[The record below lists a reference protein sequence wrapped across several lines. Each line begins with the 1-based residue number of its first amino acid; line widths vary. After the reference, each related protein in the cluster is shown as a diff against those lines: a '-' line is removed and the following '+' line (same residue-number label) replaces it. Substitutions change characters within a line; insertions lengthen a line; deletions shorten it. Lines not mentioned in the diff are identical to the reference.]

1 VVHHKAIA
9 GLACSIKHVSYS
21 QYHTITTITI
31 YLTYYQST
39 TYCTPT
45 FSSLYAALPYSIDGK
60 APILTSIYQ
69 VRKDVTSGAGL
80 TVTTVVAASG
90 SAVDVLIGG
99 VFPDTQYRVF
109 CYTEDASLYG
119 MDINAIKGG

>member
-1 VVHHKAIA
+1 M
-9 GLACSIKHVSYS
+9 
-21 QYHTITTITI
+21 
-31 YLTYYQST
+31 
-39 TYCTPT
+39 
-45 FSSLYAALPYSIDGK
+45 
-60 APILTSIYQ
+60 
-69 VRKDVTSGAGL
+69 RKDVTSGAGL